1 MLKLAHWST
10 THRKYVLL
18 GWIVL
23 LLLVNALAQSAGT
36 TYSNNFTLPNSDA
49 QRAAD
54 LLQRSF
60 PKQAGDRDTIVYAV
74 SAGTVRDPAVRS
86 RMEATF
92 AEVAELP
99 HVTNV
104 ISPYVGA
111 SAGRA
116 ISANGKIAFA
126 TVVFDE
132 KANLLPTSAT
142 ERVVRV
148 ARAAGQPGLQ
158 IELGGQAIEATQ
170 RVGFGLS
177 TAVGLLA
184 AIVVLLLTFGSLTAM
199 GLPIVTA
206 LFGLGTG
213 LGVIALFT
221 HVVDTPNFSSELA
234 AMIGLGV
241 GIDYALF
248 ILTRFREAY
257 ATPGPTFEDVR
268 ESVVQ
273 AMDTAGRAV
282 LFAGCTVVIALLG
295 MMLLG
300 VSFLYGVAISA
311 SIGVLL
317 VMLASLT
324 LLPALLT
331 FAGRRVARPGRRA
344 RRRAQSAAGMGG
356 GDAGAVVATANGSAK
371 GGAAAGSAVADGSAA
386 GSAVADGSAADGSVA
401 GGAVADG
408 SVAGGAVAG
417 AGVGG
422 AAWLRWSRFVQRRP
436 WPIAIA
442 AALTMLVIAAPAI
455 ALRLGS
461 SDASNDPASQTTHRA
476 YQLLARGFGEGFNG
490 PLLVVAKIPHRERV
504 PLNEGLGPGGTSS
517 SHAVVRPSGG
527 NGASIE
533 GLRAAVAATPGV
545 AAVAP
550 AKINP
555 AGDVATLSVYP
566 RSSPQAFATTQLVT
580 GLRDRVVPPITARTG
595 MTVYVGGVTA
605 GAVDFAS
612 TLGHKLPLFIG
623 VVVLL
628 SALLLMIVFRS
639 LVIPLQAALMNLL
652 SIGAA
657 LGVIVMIFQWGWLGS
672 LIGVEQ
678 GPIESFIPVMLF
690 AIVFG
695 LSMDY
700 EVFLVSRM
708 HERWTHTRDHSRAVG
723 EGLALTGRVVTAAAA
738 IMVCVFLSFM
748 LGEERVIKEF
758 GLSLASAVFLDA
770 LVIRCLLLPAV
781 LNIVG
786 PITWQIPGS
795 LSRLLPRLNVEGTV
809 LPAPPAGQEGRSP
822 IPPPVPSGHT
832 RPGVAAKGAE
842 G

>member
-1 MLKLAHWST
+1 MLKLARWST

-18 GWIVL
+18 GWVVL
-23 LLLVNALAQSAGT
+23 LFGVNALAQSAGT
-36 TYSNNFTLPNSDA
+36 SYSNNFTLPNSGS

-54 LLQRSF
+54 LLQHSF
-60 PKQAGDRDTIVYAV
+60 PAQAGDRDTIVYKV
-74 SAGTVRDPAVRS
+74 SSGSVTDPAVRA
-86 RMEATF
+86 RMSAMF
-92 AEVAELP
+92 AEVAKLP
-99 HVTNV
+99 HVAAV
-104 ISPYVGA
+104 ISPYAGA
-111 SAGRA
+111 AAGKS
-116 ISANGKIAFA
+116 ISADGRIAFA

-132 KANLLPTSAT
+132 KANLLPKSAA
-142 ERVVRV
+142 ERVVKV
-148 ARAAGQPGLQ
+148 ARAAAISDPAHPLQ
-158 IELGGQAIEATQ
+158 VELGGQAIEATEQ
-170 RVGFGLS
+170 AGFGIS

-184 AIVVLLLTFGSLTAM
+184 AIVILLLTFGSVVAM

-257 ATPGPTFEDVR
+257 ATPGPTFENPR

-273 AMDTAGRAV
+273 ALDTAGRAV

-324 LLPALLT
+324 LLPALLST
-331 FAGRRVARPGRRA
+331 FGARVARPSRRA
-344 RRRAQSAAGMGG
+344 RRRAAAKAQKGAAVGAPTQSTAIATRQALPVAA
-356 GDAGAVVATANGSAK
+356 ATTANDSTDIVE
-371 GGAAAGSAVADGSAA
+371 GGM
-386 GSAVADGSAADGSVA
+386 
-401 GGAVADG
+401 
-408 SVAGGAVAG
+408 
-417 AGVGG
+417 
-422 AAWLRWSRFVQRRP
+422 WLRWSKFVQRKP
-436 WPIAIA
+436 WSIAIVST
-442 AALTMLVIAAPAI
+442 LVMLAIAAPAM

-461 SDASNDPASQTTHRA
+461 SDASNDPANQTTHRA
-476 YQLLARGFGEGFNG
+476 YELLAEGFGQGFNG
-490 PLLVVAKIPHRERV
+490 PLLVVAKV
-504 PLNEGLGPGGTSS
+504 PPSASKQAAAQGISQPSAPGEGKAPVET
-517 SHAVVRPSGG
+517 
-527 NGASIE
+527 
-533 GLRAAVAATPGV
+533 LRAAIAATPGV
-545 AAVAP
+545 VAVAP
-550 AKINP
+550 AKLNP
-555 AGDVATLSVYP
+555 AGNVATITVYP
-566 RSSPQAFATTQLVT
+566 HSSPQAYATTQLVER
-580 GLRDRVVPPITARTG
+580 LRNSVVPPIQARTG
-595 MTVYVGGVTA
+595 MAVYVGGVTA
-605 GAVDFAS
+605 GAVDFAT

-628 SALLLMIVFRS
+628 SALLLMVVFRS
-639 LVIPLQAALMNLL
+639 LVIPVQAAVMNLL
-652 SIGAA
+652 SIGAS
-657 LGVIVMIFQWGWLGS
+657 LGVIVAIFQWGWFGGLF
-672 LIGVEQ
+672 GVQQ

-708 HERWTHTRDHSRAVG
+708 HERWVRTGDDQRAVQ

-748 LGEERVIKEF
+748 LGEDRIIKEF

-781 LNIVG
+781 LTLVG
-786 PITWQIPGS
+786 ARTWRIPS
-795 LSRLLPRLNVEGTV
+795 WLAWLPRINIEGGAISGTG
-809 LPAPPAGQEGRSP
+809 APSEGAPHARRA
-822 IPPPVPSGHT
+822 
-832 RPGVAAKGAE
+832 RPEVATEGVDG
-842 G
+842 

>member
-1 MLKLAHWST
+1 MLKLARWST
-10 THRKYVLL
+10 THRKYVLI

-23 LLLVNALAQSAGT
+23 LFGVNALAQSAGT
-36 TYSNNFTLPNSDA
+36 SYSNNFTLPNSGT

-54 LLQRSF
+54 LLQHSF
-60 PKQAGDRDTIVYAV
+60 PAQAGDRDTIVYKV
-74 SAGTVRDPAVRS
+74 SSGTVLDPAVRA
-86 RMEATF
+86 RMSTTF
-92 AEVAELP
+92 AKVAKLP
-99 HVTNV
+99 HVTAV
-104 ISPYVGA
+104 ISPYTGA
-111 SAGRA
+111 IAGKSV
-116 ISANGKIAFA
+116 SANGQIAFA

-132 KANLLPTSAT
+132 KANLLPKSAI
-142 ERVVRV
+142 ERVVQV
-148 ARAAGQPGLQ
+148 ARAGARPGLQ
-158 IELGGQAIEATQ
+158 VELGGQAIEQTEQ
-170 RVGFGLS
+170 SGFGIS

-184 AIVVLLLTFGSLTAM
+184 AIVILLLTFGSVVAM

-257 ATPGPTFEDVR
+257 ATPGSTFENPR

-273 AMDTAGRAV
+273 ALDTAGRAV
-282 LFAGCTVVIALLG
+282 LFAGTTVVIALLG

-331 FAGRRVARPGRRA
+331 TFGARVARPSRRA
-344 RRRAQSAAGMGG
+344 RRRAAKVQEGATAGMPAQSIGSG
-356 GDAGAVVATANGSAK
+356 SGMTPTPVGVGVATSAGDSAGLVEGSLW
-371 GGAAAGSAVADGSAA
+371 V
-386 GSAVADGSAADGSVA
+386 
-401 GGAVADG
+401 
-408 SVAGGAVAG
+408 
-417 AGVGG
+417 
-422 AAWLRWSRFVQRRP
+422 RWSRFVQRKP
-436 WPIAIA
+436 WSIAVVST
-442 AALTMLVIAAPAI
+442 LVMLLIAAPAT

-476 YQLLARGFGEGFNG
+476 YELLAEGFGQGFNG
-490 PLLVVAKIPHRERV
+490 PLLVVAKV
-504 PLNEGLGPGGTSS
+504 PGAAKG
-517 SHAVVRPSGG
+517 AV
-527 NGASIE
+527 E
-533 GLRAAVAATPGV
+533 ELRTAVAATPGV
-545 AAVAP
+545 VSVAP
-550 AKINP
+550 AKLSP
-555 AGDVATLSVYP
+555 AGNVATLTVYP
-566 RSSPQAFATTQLVT
+566 RSSPQAYATTQLVEH
-580 GLRDRVVPPITARTG
+580 LRNEVVPPLEAHTG
-595 MTVYVGGVTA
+595 MAVYVGGVTA
-605 GAVDFAS
+605 GGVDFAT

-628 SALLLMIVFRS
+628 SALLLMLVFRS
-639 LVIPLQAALMNLL
+639 LVIPLQAAVMNLL
-652 SIGAA
+652 SIGAS
-657 LGVIVMIFQWGWLGS
+657 LGVIVAIFQWGWFGS
-672 LIGVEQ
+672 LMGVQQ

-708 HERWTHTRDHSRAVG
+708 HERWVRTGDDQRAVQ

-748 LGEERVIKEF
+748 LGEDRIIKEF

-781 LNIVG
+781 LSIIG
-786 PITWQIPGS
+786 APTWQIPAWLG
-795 LSRLLPRLNVEGTV
+795 RVLPRINIEGG
-809 LPAPPAGQEGRSP
+809 APSSTGGHEESAPHTSRRGRREVATEGAD
-822 IPPPVPSGHT
+822 G
-832 RPGVAAKGAE
+832 
-842 G
+842 